1 MFRSQRLI
9 STSIR
14 RLQSTN
20 QAAIIKQYAETPIS
34 VGSIKD
40 IATRWERMPTAE
52 QNLIT
57 AKLKARQ
64 TQPWKELSVLEQQ
77 AAYYVSYGAWGPR
90 KPEFEEGD
98 IGKVTLGVLGGFS
111 VAAVIFYLFT
121 NFVANPKPASTSVEW
136 QLAADEY
143 LKSKNANPWGG
154 YSQLDQTGLTK

>member
-1 MFRSQRLI
+1 MFRSHRLI
-9 STSIR
+9 NTSIR

-20 QAAIIKQYAETPIS
+20 QTAIIKQYAETPIS

-40 IATRWERMPTAE
+40 ISTRWERMPTAE

-57 AKLKARQ
+57 SKLKARQ

-90 KPEFEEGD
+90 KPEFAEGD
-98 IGKVTLGVLGGFS
+98 IGKVTLGVLGVFGL
-111 VAAVIFYLFT
+111 ACGIFYTFT
-121 NFVANPKPASTSVEW
+121 NFVANPKPASTTPEW
-136 QLAADEY
+136 QLASDEY